1 MKKVLIIGVGNRI
14 LGDDGVGSLLVER
27 ISDLVNDNIDVIDA
41 GISLYE
47 HLWSLQFEENLP
59 DMILIMDIMNG
70 TKPGELHFIDYTS
83 LNKNFFSSHLFPDTI
98 FFYNIAKRGVKIK
111 FLLCEIKEY
120 EKIFTEKL
128 SENGKICMEKME
140 KFIRELLK

>member
-83 LNKNFFSSHLFPDTI
+83 LN
-98 FFYNIAKRGVKIK
+98 
-111 FLLCEIKEY
+111 
-120 EKIFTEKL
+120 
-128 SENGKICMEKME
+128 
-140 KFIRELLK
+140 